1 MKKTFKINYNN
12 KNLYCIYSKER
23 IKIGEEYCIVFEEC
37 LDETIEKTY
46 KLEYIDFLDNE
57 E

>member
-1 MKKTFKINYNN
+1 MKKLINLNN

-23 IKIGEEYCIVFEEC
+23 IIIGEEYAIVTENYLGER
-37 LDETIEKTY
+37 IKKTY
-46 KLEYIDFLDNE
+46 KLEYIDCLDNE